1 MGLSLRNTTAIATL
15 AFSAAAASAQNI
27 WEPLP
32 PGYVIPQHIPL
43 MTIEDK
49 CRELVAFQRPQV
61 VYPRARTSF
70 LQVGDIACRFVNGP
84 VGLLV
89 ADTYALR
96 STSGVK
102 ELTTAMAR
110 AAKDEERLT
119 KKDIREQQ
127 PRNHSRPRIEHRDH
141 TPDHQGHPP
150 AGRSTGPGKRGE
162 SFDDLRS
169 RKLNEH
175 NLMPNQG

>member
-1 MGLSLRNTTAIATL
+1 MGLSLRNTTAIAAL

-32 PGYVIPQHIPL
+32 PGYVVLRPIPM

-49 CRELVAFQRPQV
+49 CRELLAFQRPQV
-61 VYPRARTSF
+61 VYPRVRTSF
-70 LQVGDIACRFVNGP
+70 LQVDDIACRFVPGP

-89 ADTYALR
+89 TDTYPLR

-102 ELTTAMAR
+102 KLTADMAR

-119 KKDIREQQ
+119 KKDTHEQES
-127 PRNHSRPRIEHRDH
+127 RNYSRPRTEHRH
-141 TPDHQGHPP
+141 KPDHQGHPP